1 MMTVPAATTDLLAY
15 IEASPTPWH
24 CVAESARR
32 LEAAGYRAVDERAA
46 DWPQEP
52 GSKLYLTRGG
62 GSLLAW
68 RVGAAP
74 APDAG
79 FRVICAHTDSPNLRV
94 KPRPD
99 RHKVGYVSIG
109 VETYGGVLTATWTDR
124 DLGVAGRVSLSGDG
138 EQIETRLVRVDRPV
152 CRIPN
157 LAIHLNRGVNDDGL
171 KLNAQEHLPAVWALA
186 DEATP
191 GAFKAWIAEQAGADP
206 ERVLGWDL
214 CLFDV
219 VPPTVGGRD
228 DAFVFAPRLDNQAS
242 CHAALS
248 ALLESG
254 DDDLPAA
261 TSVIALFDHEE
272 IGSRTSRG
280 AMGSLLRDVLTRI
293 AGDGPSAMHRAVAS
307 SFLVSA
313 DMAHGVHPNY
323 ADKHDAE
330 HRPMLGGGPVLKTH
344 NEWRYATDAEASAT
358 WRAVCR
364 DAGVPMQ
371 EFVNRTDLRCGSTVG
386 PIVSAELGMKGV
398 DVGCAQWSMHSI
410 RETCSSADQPL
421 MIAAMRRLLSWG
433 G

>member
-1 MMTVPAATTDLLAY
+1 
-15 IEASPTPWH
+15 
-24 CVAESARR
+24 
-32 LEAAGYRAVDERAA
+32 
-46 DWPQEP
+46 
-52 GSKLYLTRGG
+52 
-62 GSLLAW
+62 
-68 RVGAAP
+68 
-74 APDAG
+74 
-79 FRVICAHTDSPNLRV
+79 
-94 KPRPD
+94 
-99 RHKVGYVSIG
+99 
-109 VETYGGVLTATWTDR
+109 
-124 DLGVAGRVSLSGDG
+124 
-138 EQIETRLVRVDRPV
+138 
-152 CRIPN
+152 
-157 LAIHLNRGVNDDGL
+157 
-171 KLNAQEHLPAVWALA
+171 
-186 DEATP
+186 
-191 GAFKAWIAEQAGADP
+191 
-206 ERVLGWDL
+206 
-214 CLFDV
+214 
-219 VPPTVGGRD
+219 
-228 DAFVFAPRLDNQAS
+228 
-242 CHAALS
+242 
-248 ALLESG
+248 
-254 DDDLPAA
+254 
-261 TSVIALFDHEE
+261 
-272 IGSRTSRG
+272 
-280 AMGSLLRDVLTRI
+280 MGSLLRDVLTRI